1 MLRGQLTEHGNEVRR
16 RMLEYIGQYIS
27 EHGYAPSNKEIA
39 DEIKIA
45 PSCLWKHMKI
55 LLAQGDIE
63 TDLEDNWHT
72 SRAYRLR
79 R

>member
-1 MLRGQLTEHGNEVRR
+1 MMRGQLTEHGNEIRR
-16 RMLEYIGQYIS
+16 QMLEYIGQYIS

-39 DEIKIA
+39 DAIQIA
-45 PSCLWKHMKI
+45 PSCVWQHMNI
-55 LLAQGDIE
+55 LLAQGDLE
-63 TDLEDNWHT
+63 TDLPDRWHT